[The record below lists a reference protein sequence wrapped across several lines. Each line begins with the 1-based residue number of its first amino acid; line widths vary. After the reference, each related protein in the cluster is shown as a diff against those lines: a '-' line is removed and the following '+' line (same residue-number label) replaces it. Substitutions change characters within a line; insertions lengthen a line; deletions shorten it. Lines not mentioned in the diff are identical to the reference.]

1 MPKYNDFKSYIQAT
15 YKKLLEK
22 AVSDYIAVPNTGYG
36 YCSFSSMSVCRQH
49 VENLEV
55 KTVCCHDDMGP
66 LIKIDVNLT
75 ADIVT
80 DGIGTRRYDVD
91 RQRKWYTVFL
101 SAQLR
106 NGMHDVKVL
115 DTKEH
120 YDTTFDKEDALD
132 EYLVPYIYTDMLED
146 IADDFYEFYWEP
158 AADHQDEFPYIHILN
173 EMGIKAYKAPL
184 PNNVFGRMYFRPAEV
199 QHYYKQSPTVQE
211 EILTEKVPAG
221 TMLISKDCFFM
232 SDVGGTYNTIAHEM
246 AHWEHHQ
253 KFFEILA
260 LLDQDNSQLSCEVS
274 PSASP
279 AELTGVKKA
288 IWWAEW
294 QANCL
299 AIRYQM
305 PRRRFTEVFDS
316 IYAEKCTCDF
326 HDRGRVMEE
335 TILAVAKKFGVSKFA
350 AKTRAI
356 QLGYDDADGAFLYV
370 NGRHFFPLSF
380 KRGSLSKNETFII
393 DLESLERQLTHD
405 ATLAALL
412 ESELFVYAGCTFCIN
427 DPKYVDSEEDPYGII
442 EYQLTEYAKSHLDE
456 CCIKFI
462 RTFTSRQGLDY
473 EFYGQCFLSKEVR
486 ASAYCETS
494 KVDEEDKQDKK
505 NKAIEL
511 QKLKQE
517 GTKIMDIYRELPNS
531 FSGTLKAHMKRV
543 QMISTR
549 TGKPCKI
556 TQLELAGRTGL
567 SEDYIGQL
575 CNNPKGVT
583 LETVCALCISLHL
596 HPILSMDLIR
606 KSKNEFS
613 DDDEGFFGQ
622 YLIQHQYT
630 STLEECN
637 NLLAQQG
644 YKIWGKATA

>member
-1 MPKYNDFKSYIQAT
+1 
-15 YKKLLEK
+15 
-22 AVSDYIAVPNTGYG
+22 
-36 YCSFSSMSVCRQH
+36 
-49 VENLEV
+49 
-55 KTVCCHDDMGP
+55 
-66 LIKIDVNLT
+66 
-75 ADIVT
+75 
-80 DGIGTRRYDVD
+80 
-91 RQRKWYTVFL
+91 
-101 SAQLR
+101 
-106 NGMHDVKVL
+106 
-115 DTKEH
+115 
-120 YDTTFDKEDALD
+120 
-132 EYLVPYIYTDMLED
+132 
-146 IADDFYEFYWEP
+146 
-158 AADHQDEFPYIHILN
+158 
-173 EMGIKAYKAPL
+173 
-184 PNNVFGRMYFRPAEV
+184 
-199 QHYYKQSPTVQE
+199 
-211 EILTEKVPAG
+211 
-221 TMLISKDCFFM
+221 
-232 SDVGGTYNTIAHEM
+232 
-246 AHWEHHQ
+246 
-253 KFFEILA
+253 
-260 LLDQDNSQLSCEVS
+260 
-274 PSASP
+274 
-279 AELTGVKKA
+279 
-288 IWWAEW
+288 
-294 QANCL
+294 
-299 AIRYQM
+299 
-305 PRRRFTEVFDS
+305 
-316 IYAEKCTCDF
+316 
-326 HDRGRVMEE
+326 MEE

-549 TGKPCKI
+549 TGKPYKI